1 MDQEGMEER
10 EIMESTKNLTAM
22 GRLRAEG
29 MMEGVEA
36 NYKVVP
42 GIRGL
47 LVVVLADKRCG
58 LFSPSLSVI

>member
-10 EIMESTKNLTAM
+10 EIMESIKNLTAM

-29 MMEGVEA
+29 MMERVEA

-47 LVVVLADKRCG
+47 LVVVLADKRCD
-58 LFSPSLSVI
+58 LFSPSLSII

>member
-1 MDQEGMEER
+1 MDQEGIEER

-29 MMEGVEA
+29 MMERAEA

-42 GIRGL
+42 RIRGM